1 MNLLIATVAGILIVV
16 FTGLAN
22 TSVRR
27 LAVVGSVGL
36 LIAFFA
42 MSFSEVTG
50 ALSRHTTH
58 PTLMGFVPLYPP
70 LLLILVA
77 SIAGLLATFAGGRAG
92 GLTLIAASLATVV
105 IALLWR
111 SQPAAIVGQ
120 LSLNGLMEA
129 LTGLA
134 LGGLL
139 TASGWGQPRLRWP
152 LLAVGAAVAVGSFLL
167 LNSSLG
173 HRYFPNAEGYY
184 RLFTPTSESTARSI
198 MDTYNDSLED
208 LNRRRRSAGLSL
220 LEPLE
225 SLDDLDKQRL
235 PRTAAA
241 DIIDEHGK
249 VISRGFRIIQ
259 PANGGYGTPLVF
271 FFTGLMFGG
280 GLMLAWRPQLRS
292 ASDLVSGGVIAA
304 IVSILTPAFAATDF
318 SFQRLAEGWPF
329 LLDFLDRSW
338 PPNGNAL
345 KEVAS
350 EMLITIEIA
359 LIGTFL
365 AAIFAI
371 PLSFLAA
378 RNLTQNNSF
387 MRAVFG
393 FTRGFFNI
401 DRGIDTLILALV
413 FVAAVGLGPFAGVL
427 AMAIH
432 SIADLG
438 KLYSESIENVDRGPI
453 EALESVG
460 ASGTNVVRWAILPQV
475 APLFVAWTL
484 YRFEINFRVSIVL
497 GLVGAGGI
505 GFFIQENMGT
515 GSYDDMVVAIIAIV
529 IVVNTIDFASSYLRA
544 RLV

>member
-36 LIAFFA
+36 LIALFA

-50 ALSRHTTH
+50 ALSRHTTY

-77 SIAGLLATFAGGRAG
+77 STAGLLATFAEGRTG
-92 GLTLIAASLATVV
+92 GLTLIAASLATAV
-105 IALLWR
+105 
-111 SQPAAIVGQ
+111 IVGQ

-129 LTGLA
+129 LTGLT

-139 TASGWGQPRLRWP
+139 TASGWGRPRLRWP
-152 LLAVGAAVAVGSFLL
+152 LLAAGAAVAVGSFLL
-167 LNSSLG
+167 LNSGLG
-173 HRYFPNAEGYY
+173 HRYFPNTEGYY

-220 LEPLE
+220 LEPL
-225 SLDDLDKQRL
+225 DDLDKQRL

-249 VISRGFRIIQ
+249 VISRGFRIVQ

-271 FFTGLMFGG
+271 FFAGLMFGG

-292 ASDLVSGGVIAA
+292 ASDLVSGGIIAA
-304 IVSILTPAFAATDF
+304 IVSTLTPAFAATDF

-393 FTRGFFNI
+393 LTRGFFNI

-432 SIADLG
+432 SIANLG

-475 APLFVAWTL
+475 APYSWPGPCTDSRSTF
-484 YRFEINFRVSIVL
+484 
-497 GLVGAGGI
+497 
-505 GFFIQENMGT
+505 
-515 GSYDDMVVAIIAIV
+515 GSPSCWA
-529 IVVNTIDFASSYLRA
+529 
-544 RLV
+544 